1 MARVTRINEFMTKIG
16 TKRGMSLTTGFDVQ
30 FQFANTDKTF
40 IKEWYKG
47 DNESVVNMFCDE
59 AQLPN
64 VQSAVGQITGR
75 YLGEGSISYPHTRIF
90 TDVSMGFL
98 CDAELTPLK
107 FFTSWYE
114 YIYGE
119 DPVGTDNTM
128 EKSLGVTPRKTQR
141 TNRLAYM
148 DDYVSNVKIMKT
160 ESNSTSSNGRVPIT
174 YILEN
179 AYPYAIDAVPLAYG
193 SSQLTR
199 VNVNLYY
206 TRHTVFMN
214 N

>member
-1 MARVTRINEFMTKIG
+1 MTKIG
-16 TKRGMSLTTGFDVQ
+16 SKRGMSLTTGFDLQ

-40 IKEWYKG
+40 IKKWYKG
-47 DNESVVNMFCDE
+47 ENENVVNMFCDE

-64 VQSAVGQITGR
+64 VQSAVGQLTGR

-98 CDAELTPLK
+98 CDAELTALK

-114 YIYGE
+114 FIYGE
-119 DPVGTDNTM
+119 APVGTDDTM
-128 EKSLGVTPRKTQR
+128 EKSLGVSPRPTQR
-141 TNRLAYM
+141 SNRLEYM

-160 ESNSTSSNGRVPIT
+160 EPNSQSASGRVPIT
-174 YILEN
+174 YVLEN
-179 AYPYAIDAVPLAYG
+179 AYPYSINAVPLSYG
-193 SSQLTR
+193 TSQLTR
-199 VNVNLYY
+199 VNVDFYY

-214 N
+214 S